1 LGDSYKIYPALLGGD
16 EESNL
21 VTVAAVTSDG
31 ALLAQS
37 NRSSKYVDI
46 AAWGCNVPVIEF
58 DNGVGDFIRRYRS
71 GTSYAAPQVLFT
83 AAMIAREERK
93 GSSRFSPA
101 ELKMRLLAS
110 ADLSVALWEH
120 VKHGRILNT
129 SKAISLHTDVVELQS
144 GEILRGRVKFNDD
157 QGAEVALCGDA
168 SVPRSKILKVTNLG
182 QVPEPGARSTIIYAR
197 DAAGKFSVLWCNG
210 ITASISFED
219 ALTRGTP
226 RDIPFAEIKDIVM
239 ASKPYWR

>member
-1 LGDSYKIYPALLGGD
+1 
-16 EESNL
+16 
-21 VTVAAVTSDG
+21 
-31 ALLAQS
+31 
-37 NRSSKYVDI
+37 
-46 AAWGCNVPVIEF
+46 
-58 DNGVGDFIRRYRS
+58 
-71 GTSYAAPQVLFT
+71 
-83 AAMIAREERK
+83 MIAREERK